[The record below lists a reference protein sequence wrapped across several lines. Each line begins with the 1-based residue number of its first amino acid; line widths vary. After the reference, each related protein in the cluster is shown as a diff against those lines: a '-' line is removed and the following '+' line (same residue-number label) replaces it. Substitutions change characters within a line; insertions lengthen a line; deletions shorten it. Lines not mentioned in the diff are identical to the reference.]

1 MTDLK
6 KIAITGANGYL
17 GTHIIKKAIHKGWD
31 VNAIIRREEVK
42 KELETLGANV
52 FIVKNFN
59 LEGFKEAFF
68 DCKAIIHL
76 ANVVCGTPTLFESIN
91 VEGLKVVLQ
100 AAKYSNVSRIIY
112 PSGLGVDKYG
122 VEDWANN
129 EYFRSKREA
138 EKIIMKSDL
147 SYVIFRPSYILGPN
161 DELIPEIID
170 QIFNGSVMIVGEGNI
185 PFQPIFV
192 GDATEAFLAAAQGLG
207 KDNTVYEL
215 VGPEIL
221 NMNLLVEM
229 VINVIKERGINI
241 PAPEILHISYEEAP
255 KKLDICEE
263 MVDIMKCDLTPD
275 PKIASHSL
283 GYELSPLKEAVKNAI
298 NEKLFSHSLDINKRA
313 IVLLSGGIDSA
324 TALFWAI
331 NEGYDPIA
339 LTINYNWRPE
349 QEINATK
356 KLAGL
361 VDIKLLEINTPFI
374 AQATDLLSEGYPVPV
389 ALNAPEGYIPQRNL
403 IFYSIAAYFA
413 EIYGC
418 KWIIGGHILDDVSI
432 FSDTK
437 PSFFKS
443 LEKQIKGSKHEHDL
457 TEIKLLFPLV
467 NMNKVEV
474 IKLAKELKVPLEI
487 TWSCY
492 QDIEKPCGKCKS
504 CQKREEAFKALNMN

>member
-1 MTDLK
+1 
-6 KIAITGANGYL
+6 
-17 GTHIIKKAIHKGWD
+17 
-31 VNAIIRREEVK
+31 
-42 KELETLGANV
+42 
-52 FIVKNFN
+52 
-59 LEGFKEAFF
+59 
-68 DCKAIIHL
+68 
-76 ANVVCGTPTLFESIN
+76 
-91 VEGLKVVLQ
+91 
-100 AAKYSNVSRIIY
+100 
-112 PSGLGVDKYG
+112 
-122 VEDWANN
+122 
-129 EYFRSKREA
+129 
-138 EKIIMKSDL
+138 
-147 SYVIFRPSYILGPN
+147 
-161 DELIPEIID
+161 
-170 QIFNGSVMIVGEGNI
+170 
-185 PFQPIFV
+185 
-192 GDATEAFLAAAQGLG
+192 
-207 KDNTVYEL
+207 
-215 VGPEIL
+215 
-221 NMNLLVEM
+221 
-229 VINVIKERGINI
+229 
-241 PAPEILHISYEEAP
+241 
-255 KKLDICEE
+255 
-263 MVDIMKCDLTPD
+263 
-275 PKIASHSL
+275 
-283 GYELSPLKEAVKNAI
+283 LKEAVKNAI